1 MTSHLTPK
9 RERWLLLTLASIQFT
24 SVLDFMIMMP
34 LGPQLTE
41 LFGISA
47 GEFGFLVSAYTFA
60 AGLSGLLA
68 ATYIDRFGRKRMM
81 LTLYPLFGV
90 AALACSFAPT
100 FAWLML
106 ARVASGFFGGVLMA
120 LSQTIVAEVI
130 PFERRGR
137 AMGVVMTSFSVATV
151 AGVPLSLFLASHFN
165 WHAPFLAIAL
175 MVSVCALGAAKTL
188 PSLKGHLVAHPSG
201 DSAPNMLANLR
212 LVLVDP
218 NHLRAYAMS
227 SSMVFAGFAVIPY
240 ITLYLQGNAGF
251 KPEQIP
257 YVYLTGGICT
267 LISARLIGHW
277 SDRAGKAYAFRR
289 LALLMPLP
297 LLAMTLSADLP
308 MVGVLLVSSML
319 FVVMSG
325 RMIPGMALIGA
336 AADPRRRGS
345 FMTLNSA
352 VQSLAMGLAALVGG
366 QILGRDGNG
375 HLTHYWIAALL
386 GGGASLLSFV
396 LASKLRLHGEA
407 KARRVDETASS

>member
-201 DSAPNMLANLR
+201 DSAPNMLAILR

-336 AADPRRRGS
+336 SADPRRRGS

-352 VQSLAMGLAALVGG
+352 VQSLAMGMAALAGG

-386 GGGASLLSFV
+386 GGCASLLSFV
-396 LASKLRLHGEA
+396 LASKLRIHGEA
-407 KARRVDETASS
+407 KA

>member
-47 GEFGFLVSAYTFA
+47 SEFGFLVSAYTFS

-81 LTLYPLFGV
+81 LTLYPLFGL
-90 AALACSFAPT
+90 AALACSIAPT
-100 FAWLML
+100 FAWLMV
-106 ARVASGFFGGVLMA
+106 ARVAAGFFGGVLMA

-137 AMGVVMTSFSVATV
+137 AMGLVMTSFSVATV
-151 AGVPLSLFLASHFN
+151 AGVPLALLLASHFN

-188 PSLKGHLVAHPSG
+188 PSLKGHLAAHPVG

-227 SSMVFAGFAVIPY
+227 ASMVFAGFAVIPY
-240 ITLYLQGNAGF
+240 IALYLQGNAGF

-289 LALLMPLP
+289 LALLMPMP
-297 LLAMTLSADLP
+297 LLAMTLSAGLP
-308 MVGVLLVSSML
+308 MVGVLLVSSVL

-375 HLTHYWIAALL
+375 HLTHYWMAALL

-407 KARRVDETASS
+407 QT

>member
-47 GEFGFLVSAYTFA
+47 SEFGFLVSAYTFS

-81 LTLYPLFGV
+81 LTLYPLFGA

-100 FAWLML
+100 FAWLMV

-151 AGVPLSLFLASHFN
+151 AGVPLALFLASHFN

-188 PSLKGHLVAHPSG
+188 PSLKGHLAAHPIG

-227 SSMVFAGFAVIPY
+227 ASMVFAGFAVIPY
-240 ITLYLQGNAGF
+240 IALYLQGNAGF

-308 MVGVLLVSSML
+308 MVGVLLVSSVL

-375 HLTHYWIAALL
+375 HLTHYWMAALL

-396 LASKLRLHGEA
+396 LASKLRLHGQTQA
-407 KARRVDETASS
+407 

>member
-1 MTSHLTPK
+1 MTTHLTPR
-9 RERWLLLTLASIQFT
+9 REHWLLLTLASIQFT

-34 LGPQLTE
+34 LGPQLTQ
-41 LFGISA
+41 LFDISA
-47 GEFGFLVSAYTFA
+47 GQFGFLVSAYTFA

-81 LTLYPLFGV
+81 LTLYPLFGI
-90 AALACSFAPT
+90 AALACSLAPT
-100 FAWLML
+100 YAWLMT

-151 AGVPLSLFLASHFN
+151 AGVPLALFLSSSFN

-175 MVSVCALGAAKTL
+175 MVSVIALGALKTL
-188 PSLKGHLVAHPSG
+188 PSLKGHVQAPSDDG
-201 DSAPNMLANLR
+201 RAPSILANLR

-240 ITLYLQGNAGF
+240 ITLYLQANAGF
-251 KPEQIP
+251 QADQIP
-257 YVYLTGGICT
+257 YVYLCGGVCT
-267 LISARLIGHW
+267 LISARFIGHW

-289 LALLMPLP
+289 LAVLMPLP

-308 MVGVLLVSSML
+308 MAGVLVVSSIL

-336 AADPRRRGS
+336 SADPRRRGS

-352 VQSLAMGLAALVGG
+352 VQSLAMGMAALVGG

-375 HLTHYWIAALL
+375 HLTHYWMAALL

-396 LASKLRLHGEA
+396 LASKLRLHGA
-407 KARRVDETASS
+407 AHT

>member
-257 YVYLTGGICT
+257 YVYLTGGVCT
-267 LISARLIGHW
+267 LISARFIGHW

-308 MVGVLLVSSML
+308 MLGVLLVSSVL

-352 VQSLAMGLAALVGG
+352 VQSLSMGVAALVGG

-386 GGGASLLSFV
+386 GGGASLLSFL

-407 KARRVDETASS
+407 QA

>member
-47 GEFGFLVSAYTFA
+47 SEFGFLVSAYTFS

-81 LTLYPLFGV
+81 LTLYPLFGA

-100 FAWLML
+100 FAWLL
-106 ARVASGFFGGVLMA
+106 VARVASGIFGGVLMA

-137 AMGVVMTSFSVATV
+137 AMSVVMTSFSVATV
-151 AGVPLSLFLASHFN
+151 AGVPLALFLASHFN

-188 PSLKGHLVAHPSG
+188 PSLKGHLAAHPSG

-227 SSMVFAGFAVIPY
+227 ASMVFAGFAVIPY
-240 ITLYLQGNAGF
+240 IALYLQGNAGF

-289 LALLMPLP
+289 LALLMPVP
-297 LLAMTLSADLP
+297 LLAMTLSAGLP
-308 MVGVLLVSSML
+308 MVGVLLVSSVL

-375 HLTHYWIAALL
+375 HLTHYWMAALL

-396 LASKLRLHGEA
+396 LASKLRLHGQTQA
-407 KARRVDETASS
+407 

>member
-60 AGLSGLLA
+60 AGISGLLA

-81 LTLYPLFGV
+81 LTLYPLFGA

-151 AGVPLSLFLASHFN
+151 AGVPLALFLASHFN

-175 MVSVCALGAAKTL
+175 MVSLCALGAAKTL
-188 PSLKGHLVAHPSG
+188 PSLKGHLTAHSIG
-201 DSAPNMLANLR
+201 DSAPSMLANLR

-267 LISARLIGHW
+267 LISARFIGHW

-308 MVGVLLVSSML
+308 MVGVLLVSCML

-375 HLTHYWIAALL
+375 HLTHYWMAALL

-396 LASKLRLHGEA
+396 LASKLRLHGQTQA
-407 KARRVDETASS
+407 

>member
-47 GEFGFLVSAYTFA
+47 SEFGFLVSAYTFS

-81 LTLYPLFGV
+81 LTLYPLFGA

-100 FAWLML
+100 FAWLMV

-151 AGVPLSLFLASHFN
+151 AGVPLALFLASHFN

-188 PSLKGHLVAHPSG
+188 PSLKGHLAAHPVG

-227 SSMVFAGFAVIPY
+227 ASMVFAGFAVIPY
-240 ITLYLQGNAGF
+240 IALYLQGNAGF

-297 LLAMTLSADLP
+297 LLAMTFSADLP
-308 MVGVLLVSSML
+308 MVGVLLVSSVL

-407 KARRVDETASS
+407 QA

>member
-47 GEFGFLVSAYTFA
+47 SEFGFLVSAYTFS

-81 LTLYPLFGV
+81 LTLYPLFGA

-100 FAWLML
+100 FAWLL
-106 ARVASGFFGGVLMA
+106 VARVASGFFGGGLMA
-120 LSQTIVAEVI
+120 LSQTVVAEVI

-137 AMGVVMTSFSVATV
+137 AMSVVMTSFSVATV
-151 AGVPLSLFLASHFN
+151 AGVPLALFLASHFN

-175 MVSVCALGAAKTL
+175 MVSVCALGAATTL
-188 PSLKGHLVAHPSG
+188 PSLKGHLAAHPSG

-227 SSMVFAGFAVIPY
+227 ASMVFAGFAVIPY
-240 ITLYLQGNAGF
+240 IALYLQGNAGF

-289 LALLMPLP
+289 LALLMPVP
-297 LLAMTLSADLP
+297 LLAMTLSAGLP
-308 MVGVLLVSSML
+308 MVGVLLVSSVL

-375 HLTHYWIAALL
+375 HLTHYWMAALL

-396 LASKLRLHGEA
+396 LASKLRLHGQTQA
-407 KARRVDETASS
+407 

>member
-47 GEFGFLVSAYTFA
+47 SEFGFLVSAYTFS

-81 LTLYPLFGV
+81 LTLYPLFGA

-100 FAWLML
+100 FAWLL
-106 ARVASGFFGGVLMA
+106 VARVASGFFGGVLMA

-137 AMGVVMTSFSVATV
+137 AMSVVMTSFSVATV
-151 AGVPLSLFLASHFN
+151 AGVPLALFLASHFN

-188 PSLKGHLVAHPSG
+188 PSLKGHLAAHPIG
-201 DSAPNMLANLR
+201 DSAPSMLANLR

-267 LISARLIGHW
+267 LISARFIGHW

-297 LLAMTLSADLP
+297 LLAMTLSAGLP
-308 MVGVLLVSSML
+308 MVGVLLVSSAL

-336 AADPRRRGS
+336 SADPRRRGS

-375 HLTHYWIAALL
+375 HLTHYWMAALL

-396 LASKLRLHGEA
+396 LASKLRLHGQA
-407 KARRVDETASS
+407 QA

>member
-47 GEFGFLVSAYTFA
+47 SEFGFLVSAYTFS

-81 LTLYPLFGV
+81 LTLYPLFGA

-151 AGVPLSLFLASHFN
+151 AGVPLALFLASHFN

-175 MVSVCALGAAKTL
+175 MVSLCALGAAKTL
-188 PSLKGHLVAHPSG
+188 PSLKGHLAAHPIG
-201 DSAPNMLANLR
+201 DSAPSMLANLR

-267 LISARLIGHW
+267 LISARFIGHW

-308 MVGVLLVSSML
+308 MVGVLLVSCML

-375 HLTHYWIAALL
+375 HLTHYWMAALL

-407 KARRVDETASS
+407 KASKMS

>member
-47 GEFGFLVSAYTFA
+47 SEFGFLVSAYTFS

-90 AALACSFAPT
+90 AALACSIAPT

-151 AGVPLSLFLASHFN
+151 AGVPLALFLASHFN

-188 PSLKGHLVAHPSG
+188 PSLKGHLASHPVG

-227 SSMVFAGFAVIPY
+227 ASMVFAGFAVIPY
-240 ITLYLQGNAGF
+240 IALYLQGNAGF

-297 LLAMTLSADLP
+297 LLAMTFSADLP
-308 MVGVLLVSSML
+308 MVGVLLVSSVL

-407 KARRVDETASS
+407 QA

>member
-47 GEFGFLVSAYTFA
+47 SEFGFLVSAYTFS

-81 LTLYPLFGV
+81 LTLYPLFGA

-100 FAWLML
+100 FAWLMV

-151 AGVPLSLFLASHFN
+151 AGVPLGLFLASHFN

-175 MVSVCALGAAKTL
+175 MVSVCAFGAVKTL
-188 PSLKGHLVAHPSG
+188 PSLKGHLASHTSG
-201 DSAPNMLANLR
+201 DSEPSLLSNLR
-212 LVLVDP
+212 WVLVDP

-227 SSMVFAGFAVIPY
+227 SSMVFAGFVVIPY

-251 KPEQIP
+251 KPEQVP

-267 LISARLIGHW
+267 LISARFIGHW

-297 LLAMTLSADLP
+297 LLAMTLSAELP
-308 MVGVLLVSSML
+308 MAGVLLVSSML

-336 AADPRRRGS
+336 SADPRRRGS

-375 HLTHYWIAALL
+375 HLTHYWMAAIL
-386 GGGASLLSFV
+386 GGGASLMSFV
-396 LASKLRLHGEA
+396 LASKLRLHGDA
-407 KARRVDETASS
+407 KA

>member
-1 MTSHLTPK
+1 MTTHLTPK

-34 LGPQLTE
+34 LGPHLTA

-81 LTLYPLFGV
+81 LTLYPLFGA
-90 AALACSFAPT
+90 AALACSMAPT

-151 AGVPLSLFLASHFN
+151 AGVPLGLFLASHFN

-175 MVSVCALGAAKTL
+175 MVSVCAFGAVKTL
-188 PSLKGHLVAHPSG
+188 PSLKGHLASHTSG
-201 DSAPNMLANLR
+201 DSAPSLLSNLR
-212 LVLVDP
+212 WVLVDP

-227 SSMVFAGFAVIPY
+227 SSMVFAGFVVIPY

-251 KPEQIP
+251 KPEQVP

-267 LISARLIGHW
+267 LISARFIGHW

-297 LLAMTLSADLP
+297 LLAMTLSAELP
-308 MVGVLLVSSML
+308 MAGVLLVSSML

-336 AADPRRRGS
+336 SADPRRRGS

-366 QILGRDGNG
+366 QILGRDGTG
-375 HLTHYWIAALL
+375 HLTHYWMAAIL
-386 GGGASLLSFV
+386 GGGASLMSFV
-396 LASKLRLHGEA
+396 LASKLRLHGDA
-407 KARRVDETASS
+407 KA

>member
-60 AGLSGLLA
+60 AGISGLLA

-81 LTLYPLFGV
+81 LTLYPLFGA

-151 AGVPLSLFLASHFN
+151 AGVPLALFLASHFN

-175 MVSVCALGAAKTL
+175 MVSLCALGAAKTL
-188 PSLKGHLVAHPSG
+188 PSLKGHLVAHPIG
-201 DSAPNMLANLR
+201 DSAPSMLANLR

-267 LISARLIGHW
+267 LISARFIGHW

-308 MVGVLLVSSML
+308 MVGVLLVSCML

-366 QILGRDGNG
+366 QILGSDGNG
-375 HLTHYWIAALL
+375 HLTHYWMAALL

-407 KARRVDETASS
+407 KASKMS

>member
-47 GEFGFLVSAYTFA
+47 SEFGFLVSAYTFS

-81 LTLYPLFGV
+81 LTLYPLFGA

-100 FAWLML
+100 FAWLMV

-151 AGVPLSLFLASHFN
+151 AGVPLALFLASHFN

-188 PSLKGHLVAHPSG
+188 PSLKGHLAAHPVG

-227 SSMVFAGFAVIPY
+227 ASMVFAGFAVIPY
-240 ITLYLQGNAGF
+240 IALYLQGNAGF

-289 LALLMPLP
+289 LALLMPVP
-297 LLAMTLSADLP
+297 LLAMTLSAGLP
-308 MVGVLLVSSML
+308 MVSVLLVSSVL

-375 HLTHYWIAALL
+375 HLTHYWMAALL

-396 LASKLRLHGEA
+396 LASKLRLHGQTQA
-407 KARRVDETASS
+407 

>member
-1 MTSHLTPK
+1 MTTHLTPK

-34 LGPQLTE
+34 LGPHLTA

-81 LTLYPLFGV
+81 LTLYPLFGA
-90 AALACSFAPT
+90 AALACSMAPT

-151 AGVPLSLFLASHFN
+151 AGVPLGLFLASHFN

-175 MVSVCALGAAKTL
+175 MVSVCAFGAVKTL
-188 PSLKGHLVAHPSG
+188 PSLKGHLASHTSG
-201 DSAPNMLANLR
+201 DSAPSLLSNLR
-212 LVLVDP
+212 WVLVDP

-227 SSMVFAGFAVIPY
+227 SSMVFAGFVVIPY

-251 KPEQIP
+251 KPEQVP

-267 LISARLIGHW
+267 LISARFIGHW

-297 LLAMTLSADLP
+297 LLALTLSADLP

-336 AADPRRRGS
+336 SADPRRRGS

-375 HLTHYWIAALL
+375 HLTHYWMAAIL
-386 GGGASLLSFV
+386 GGSASLLSFV

-407 KARRVDETASS
+407 KA

>member
-1 MTSHLTPK
+1 MTTHLTPK

-34 LGPQLTE
+34 LGPHLTA

-81 LTLYPLFGV
+81 LTLYPLFGA
-90 AALACSFAPT
+90 AALACSMAPT

-151 AGVPLSLFLASHFN
+151 AGVPLALFLASHFN

-188 PSLKGHLVAHPSG
+188 PSLKGHLAAHPVG

-227 SSMVFAGFAVIPY
+227 ASMVFAGFAVIPY
-240 ITLYLQGNAGF
+240 IALYLQGNAGF

-289 LALLMPLP
+289 LALLMPVP
-297 LLAMTLSADLP
+297 LLAMTLSAGLP
-308 MVGVLLVSSML
+308 MVGVLLVSSVL

-375 HLTHYWIAALL
+375 HLTHYWMAALL

-396 LASKLRLHGEA
+396 LASKLRLHGQTQA
-407 KARRVDETASS
+407 

>member
-1 MTSHLTPK
+1 MTTHLTPQ

-34 LGPQLTE
+34 LGPQLTK

-47 GEFGFLVSAYTFA
+47 SEFGFLVSAYTFS
-60 AGLSGLLA
+60 AGLSGFLA
-68 ATYIDRFGRKRMM
+68 STYIDRFGRKRMM
-81 LTLYPLFGV
+81 LTLYSLFGV
-90 AALACSFAPT
+90 AALACSFASS
-100 FAWLML
+100 FVWLMA

-120 LSQTIVAEVI
+120 LSQTIVAEVV

-151 AGVPLSLFLASHFN
+151 AGVPLALFLASHFN
-165 WHAPFLAIAL
+165 WHAPFLVIA
-175 MVSVCALGAAKTL
+175 ALVTVFALSASKTL
-188 PSLKGHLVAHPSG
+188 PSLKGHVQDHG
-201 DSAPNMLANLR
+201 DANSFRVIVANLR
-212 LVLVDP
+212 AVLVDP
-218 NHLRAYAMS
+218 NHVRAFAMS
-227 SSMVFAGFAVIPY
+227 ASMVFAGFVVIPY

-251 KPEQIP
+251 HAEQVP
-257 YVYLTGGICT
+257 YVYLFGGIST
-267 LISARLIGHW
+267 LVTARWIGHW

-297 LLAMTLSADLP
+297 LLGMTLSAELP
-308 MVGVLLVSSML
+308 MAGVLVVSSVL

-336 AADPRRRGS
+336 SADPQRRGS

-352 VQSLAMGLAALVGG
+352 VQSLAMGTAALMGG
-366 QILGRDGNG
+366 LILGRDADGN
-375 HLTHYWIAALL
+375 LTHYWVSALV

-396 LASKLRLHGEA
+396 LSSRLRLHGA
-407 KARRVDETASS
+407 TAN

>member
-47 GEFGFLVSAYTFA
+47 SEFGFLVSAYTFS

-81 LTLYPLFGV
+81 LTLYPLFGT

-100 FAWLML
+100 FAWLL
-106 ARVASGFFGGVLMA
+106 VARVASGFFGGVLMA

-137 AMGVVMTSFSVATV
+137 AMSVVMTSFSVATV
-151 AGVPLSLFLASHFN
+151 AGVPLALFLASHFN

-188 PSLKGHLVAHPSG
+188 PSLKGHLAAHPSG

-227 SSMVFAGFAVIPY
+227 ASMVFAGFAVIPY
-240 ITLYLQGNAGF
+240 IALYLQGNAGF

-308 MVGVLLVSSML
+308 MVGVLLVSSIL

-336 AADPRRRGS
+336 SADPRRRGS

-407 KARRVDETASS
+407 QA

>member
-47 GEFGFLVSAYTFA
+47 SEFGFLVSAYTFS

-188 PSLKGHLVAHPSG
+188 PSLKGHLAAHPSG

-227 SSMVFAGFAVIPY
+227 ASMVFAGFAVIPY
-240 ITLYLQGNAGF
+240 IALYLQGNAGF

-289 LALLMPLP
+289 LALLMPVP
-297 LLAMTLSADLP
+297 LLAMTLSAGLP
-308 MVGVLLVSSML
+308 MVGVLLVSSVL

-375 HLTHYWIAALL
+375 HLTHYWMAALL

-396 LASKLRLHGEA
+396 LASKLRLHGQTQA
-407 KARRVDETASS
+407 

>member
-1 MTSHLTPK
+1 M
-9 RERWLLLTLASIQFT
+9 
-24 SVLDFMIMMP
+24 V
-34 LGPQLTE
+34 
-41 LFGISA
+41 
-47 GEFGFLVSAYTFA
+47 
-60 AGLSGLLA
+60 
-68 ATYIDRFGRKRMM
+68 
-81 LTLYPLFGV
+81 
-90 AALACSFAPT
+90 
-100 FAWLML
+100 

-151 AGVPLSLFLASHFN
+151 AGVPLALFLASHFN

-188 PSLKGHLVAHPSG
+188 PSLKGHLAAHPVG

-227 SSMVFAGFAVIPY
+227 ASMVFAGFAVIPY
-240 ITLYLQGNAGF
+240 IALYLQGNAGF

-277 SDRAGKAYAFRR
+277 SDRSGKAYAFRR

-308 MVGVLLVSSML
+308 MVGVLLVSSVL

-386 GGGASLLSFV
+386 GGGASLLSFL

-407 KARRVDETASS
+407 QA

>member
-100 FAWLML
+100 FAWLL
-106 ARVASGFFGGVLMA
+106 VARVASGFFGGVLMA

-137 AMGVVMTSFSVATV
+137 AMSVVMTSFSVATV
-151 AGVPLSLFLASHFN
+151 AGVPLALFLASHFN

-227 SSMVFAGFAVIPY
+227 ASMVFAGFAVIPY
-240 ITLYLQGNAGF
+240 IALYLQGNAGF

-308 MVGVLLVSSML
+308 MVGVLLVSSIL

-336 AADPRRRGS
+336 SADPRRRGS

-407 KARRVDETASS
+407 QA

>member
-47 GEFGFLVSAYTFA
+47 SEFGFLVSAYTFS

-81 LTLYPLFGV
+81 LTLYPLFGA

-100 FAWLML
+100 FAWLL
-106 ARVASGFFGGVLMA
+106 VARVASGFFGGVLMA

-137 AMGVVMTSFSVATV
+137 AMSVVMTSFSVATV
-151 AGVPLSLFLASHFN
+151 AGVPLALFLASHFN

-188 PSLKGHLVAHPSG
+188 PSLKGHLATHPSG

-227 SSMVFAGFAVIPY
+227 ASMVFAGFAVIPY
-240 ITLYLQGNAGF
+240 IALYLQGNAGF

-308 MVGVLLVSSML
+308 MVGVLLVSSIL

-336 AADPRRRGS
+336 SADPRRRGS

-407 KARRVDETASS
+407 QA

>member
-1 MTSHLTPK
+1 MTTHLTPK

-34 LGPQLTE
+34 LGPQLTQ

-47 GEFGFLVSAYTFA
+47 GQFGFLVAAYTFA

-68 ATYIDRFGRKRMM
+68 STYIDRFGRKRMM

-90 AALACSFAPT
+90 AALACSLAPT
-100 FAWLML
+100 YAWLMT

-130 PFERRGR
+130 PFDRRGR
-137 AMGVVMTSFSVATV
+137 AMSVVMTSFSVATV
-151 AGVPLSLFLASHFN
+151 AGVPLALFLVSYFN

-175 MVSVCALGAAKTL
+175 MVSVCALGAIKIL
-188 PSLKGHLVAHPSG
+188 PSLKGHVQAPSDG
-201 DSAPNMLANLR
+201 ESAPSVLSNLR
-212 LVLVDP
+212 LVLLDP
-218 NHLRAYAMS
+218 NHLRAFAMS
-227 SSMVFAGFAVIPY
+227 SCMVFAGFAVIPY
-240 ITLYLQGNAGF
+240 ITLYLQLNAGF
-251 KPEQIP
+251 QAEQIP
-257 YVYLTGGICT
+257 YVYLCGGVCT
-267 LISARLIGHW
+267 LISARFIGHW

-297 LLAMTLSADLP
+297 LLGMTLAADLP
-308 MVGVLLVSSML
+308 IAGVLVVSSIL

-336 AADPRRRGS
+336 SADPRRRGS

-352 VQSLAMGLAALVGG
+352 VQSLSMGLAALVGG
-366 QILGRDGNG
+366 QILGRDGDG
-375 HLTHYWIAALL
+375 HLTHYWMAALL
-386 GGGASLLSFV
+386 GGGASLLSYV
-396 LASKLRLHGEA
+396 LASKLRLHEA
-407 KARRVDETASS
+407 SQS

>member
-308 MVGVLLVSSML
+308 MLGVLLVSSVL

-396 LASKLRLHGEA
+396 LASKLRLHREA
-407 KARRVDETASS
+407 QA

>member
-257 YVYLTGGICT
+257 YVYLTGGVCT
-267 LISARLIGHW
+267 LISARFIGHW

-336 AADPRRRGS
+336 SADPRRRGS

-375 HLTHYWIAALL
+375 NLTHYWMAALL

-407 KARRVDETASS
+407 QT

>member
-100 FAWLML
+100 YAWLML

-188 PSLKGHLVAHPSG
+188 PSLKGHLAAHPIG
-201 DSAPNMLANLR
+201 DSAPSMLANLR

-227 SSMVFAGFAVIPY
+227 SSMVFAGFVVIPY

-267 LISARLIGHW
+267 LISARFIGHW

-308 MVGVLLVSSML
+308 MVGVLLVSCML

-375 HLTHYWIAALL
+375 HLTHYWMAALL

-407 KARRVDETASS
+407 KASKMS

>member
-47 GEFGFLVSAYTFA
+47 SEFGFLVSAYTFS

-81 LTLYPLFGV
+81 LTLYPLFGA

-100 FAWLML
+100 FAWLL
-106 ARVASGFFGGVLMA
+106 VARVASGFFGGVLMA

-151 AGVPLSLFLASHFN
+151 AGVPLALFLASHFN

-188 PSLKGHLVAHPSG
+188 PSLKGHLAAHPIG
-201 DSAPNMLANLR
+201 DSAPSMLANLR

-227 SSMVFAGFAVIPY
+227 SSMVFAGFVVIPY

-267 LISARLIGHW
+267 LISARFIGHW

-297 LLAMTLSADLP
+297 LLAMTLSAGLP
-308 MVGVLLVSSML
+308 MVGVLLVSSAL

-336 AADPRRRGS
+336 SADPRRRGS

-375 HLTHYWIAALL
+375 HLTHYWMAALL

-396 LASKLRLHGEA
+396 LASKLRLHGQTQA
-407 KARRVDETASS
+407 

>member
-1 MTSHLTPK
+1 MTTHLTPK

-34 LGPQLTE
+34 LGPHLTA

-81 LTLYPLFGV
+81 LTLYPLFGA
-90 AALACSFAPT
+90 AALACSMAPT

-151 AGVPLSLFLASHFN
+151 AGVPLGLFLASHFN

-175 MVSVCALGAAKTL
+175 MVSVCAFGAVKTL
-188 PSLKGHLVAHPSG
+188 PSLKGHLASHTSG
-201 DSAPNMLANLR
+201 DSEPSLLSNLR
-212 LVLVDP
+212 WVLVDP

-227 SSMVFAGFAVIPY
+227 SSMVFAGFVVIPY

-251 KPEQIP
+251 KPEQVP

-267 LISARLIGHW
+267 LISARFIGHW

-297 LLAMTLSADLP
+297 LLAMTLSAELP
-308 MVGVLLVSSML
+308 MAGVLLVSSML

-336 AADPRRRGS
+336 SADPRRRGS

-375 HLTHYWIAALL
+375 HLTHYWMAAIL
-386 GGGASLLSFV
+386 GGGASLMSFV
-396 LASKLRLHGEA
+396 LASKLRLHGDA
-407 KARRVDETASS
+407 KA

>member
-47 GEFGFLVSAYTFA
+47 SEFGFLVSAYTFS

-81 LTLYPLFGV
+81 LTLYPLFGA

-100 FAWLML
+100 FAWLL
-106 ARVASGFFGGVLMA
+106 VARVASGFFGGVLMA

-137 AMGVVMTSFSVATV
+137 AMSVVMTSFSVATV
-151 AGVPLSLFLASHFN
+151 AGVPLALFLASHFN

-188 PSLKGHLVAHPSG
+188 PSLKGHLAAHPSG

-227 SSMVFAGFAVIPY
+227 ASMVFAGFAVIPY
-240 ITLYLQGNAGF
+240 IALYLQGNAGF

-308 MVGVLLVSSML
+308 MVGVLLVSSIL

-336 AADPRRRGS
+336 SADPRRRGS

-407 KARRVDETASS
+407 QA

>member
-47 GEFGFLVSAYTFA
+47 SEFGFLVSAYTFS

-81 LTLYPLFGV
+81 LTLYPLFGA

-100 FAWLML
+100 FAWLMV

-137 AMGVVMTSFSVATV
+137 AMSVVMTSFSVATV
-151 AGVPLSLFLASHFN
+151 AGVPLALFLASHFN

-188 PSLKGHLVAHPSG
+188 PSLKGHLAAHPVG

-227 SSMVFAGFAVIPY
+227 ASMVFAGFAVIPY
-240 ITLYLQGNAGF
+240 IALYLQGNAGF

-308 MVGVLLVSSML
+308 MVGVLLVSSVL

-375 HLTHYWIAALL
+375 HLTHYWMAALL

-396 LASKLRLHGEA
+396 LASKLRLHGQTQA
-407 KARRVDETASS
+407 

>member
-47 GEFGFLVSAYTFA
+47 SEFGFLVSAYTFS

-81 LTLYPLFGV
+81 LTLYPLFGA

-100 FAWLML
+100 FAWLL
-106 ARVASGFFGGVLMA
+106 VARVASGFFGGVLMA

-151 AGVPLSLFLASHFN
+151 AGVPLALFLASHFN

-188 PSLKGHLVAHPSG
+188 PSLKGHLAAHPSG

-227 SSMVFAGFAVIPY
+227 ASMVFAGFAVIPY
-240 ITLYLQGNAGF
+240 IALYLQGNAGF

-289 LALLMPLP
+289 LALLMPVP
-297 LLAMTLSADLP
+297 LLAMTLSAGLP
-308 MVGVLLVSSML
+308 MVGVLLVSSIL

-336 AADPRRRGS
+336 SADPRRRGS

-407 KARRVDETASS
+407 QA

>member
-47 GEFGFLVSAYTFA
+47 SEFGFLVSAYTFS

-81 LTLYPLFGV
+81 LTLYPLFGA

-100 FAWLML
+100 FAWLMV

-151 AGVPLSLFLASHFN
+151 AGVPLALFLASHFN

-188 PSLKGHLVAHPSG
+188 PSLKGHLAAHPIG

-227 SSMVFAGFAVIPY
+227 ASMVFAGFAVIPY
-240 ITLYLQGNAGF
+240 IALYLQGNAGF

-267 LISARLIGHW
+267 LISARFIGHW

-308 MVGVLLVSSML
+308 MVGVLLVSSVL

-336 AADPRRRGS
+336 SADPRRRGS

-396 LASKLRLHGEA
+396 LASKLMLHGEA
-407 KARRVDETASS
+407 QA